1 MSDSLLCE
9 RLAVCTE
16 QLLTT
21 ESFVL
26 LSEDDLRELGFKLG
40 ERKLLT
46 AWIKSTGVYCHVV
59 TCQSCDIA
67 ALAFFLDCTFPFYFL
82 MLL

>member
-46 AWIKSTGVYCHVV
+46 AWIKSTGV
-59 TCQSCDIA
+59 
-67 ALAFFLDCTFPFYFL
+67 
-82 MLL
+82 